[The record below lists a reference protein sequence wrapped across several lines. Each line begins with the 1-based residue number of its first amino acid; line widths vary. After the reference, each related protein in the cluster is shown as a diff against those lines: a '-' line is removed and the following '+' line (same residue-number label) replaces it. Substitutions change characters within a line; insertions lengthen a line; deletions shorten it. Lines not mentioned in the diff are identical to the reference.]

1 MGITNTSRAAYRCVT
16 SEQVNQVAEF
26 MHSQTL
32 RGVRVTDADIAN
44 ALGIP
49 KSTASGRRN
58 DLLKEGVFYSKDGFK
73 WRPFLVSTTYD
84 RATRKTVQSWA
95 LVIYKDDLSEPLFT
109 NQNI

>member
-1 MGITNTSRAAYRCVT
+1 MGITKTSIAAYRCIT

-26 MHSQTL
+26 MHSQTVN
-32 RGVRVTDADIAN
+32 GIRVTDATIAA

-95 LVIYKDDLSEPLFT
+95 LVIYNEDLTSPLFSSLKT
-109 NQNI
+109 

>member
-1 MGITNTSRAAYRCVT
+1 MAITKTSRAAYRCVT
-16 SEQVNQVAEF
+16 SEQVTAVAEY
-26 MHSQTL
+26 MHSQTIK
-32 RGVRVTDADIAN
+32 GIRVTDATIAA

-95 LVIYKDDLSEPLFT
+95 LVIYKDDLSAPLFL